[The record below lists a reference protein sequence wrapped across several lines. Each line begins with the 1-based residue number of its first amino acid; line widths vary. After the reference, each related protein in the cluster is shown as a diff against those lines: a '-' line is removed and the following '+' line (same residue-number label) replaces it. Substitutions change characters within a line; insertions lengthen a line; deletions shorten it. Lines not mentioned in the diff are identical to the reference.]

1 MSIYGKAAQFLG
13 KVKGSNGFG
22 FVPKA
27 KQAAKKMYGYGREN
41 PGQAAGLGAV
51 GLGLGAMAST
61 LPDYNEME
69 GMANSEDA
77 KVFKA
82 HTEAWLRLTEFP
94 GAFDKRRWNW
104 KKTTDVFMQDPDYIE
119 FLKAQTIEDK
129 YNIIKDKLHP
139 AFDGSQPQEI
149 MSTISNR
156 LRR

>member
-1 MSIYGKAAQFLG
+1 MA
-13 KVKGSNGFG
+13 FG
-22 FVPKA
+22 FIKEGAKKA
-27 KQAAKKMYGYGREN
+27 GKKMYGYGQNIASGVKQN
-41 PGQAAGLGAV
+41 PKQAAGLGAV

-69 GMANSEDA
+69 RMANSKHS

-104 KKTTDVFMQDPDYIE
+104 RQTTDKFMQDPAYVE

-129 YNIIKDKLHP
+129 YNIIKDRLHP
-139 AFDGSQPQEI
+139 AFAGSDSGEI
-149 MSTISNR
+149 MSTISDR
-156 LRR
+156 LRKY

>member
-1 MSIYGKAAQFLG
+1 MA
-13 KVKGSNGFG
+13 FG
-22 FVPKA
+22 FI
-27 KQAAKKMYGYGREN
+27 KQAAQKAGKKMYGYGQNIASGVKQN
-41 PGQAAGLGAV
+41 PKQAAGLGAV

-69 GMANSEDA
+69 GMANSENA

-104 KKTTDVFMQDPDYIE
+104 KQTKDTFIQDPAYVE

-129 YNIIKDKLHP
+129 YNIIKDRLHP
-139 AFDGSQPQEI
+139 AFDGSNPQEI
-149 MSTISNR
+149 MNTIHDR
-156 LRR
+156 LKG